1 MLIRLTGQTG
11 QFDLIPNEFTVTEGT
26 RVIFADVTSASQF
39 LAQFCYDSLSMG
51 RLEDLHDHISPVG
64 SVKRYINE
72 DTLLKQLAPALTG
85 LSGGRVAVIER
96 EQDEAQP
103 RWRGADALST
113 ALKPMEPISR
123 PITERERQ
131 RWEESF
137 NTEPEQKYKVVIEVA
152 GKHLESLKGSRL
164 DLRRL
169 PNGDDYT
176 RDIYFHRDTSRDAH
190 RSVLQSDNVP
200 NQPRQLYYILGTD
213 CIPLCMNVTPVV
225 REAEASQWAN
235 VLIPLLPVARMAATG
250 NNSPNPSREHRILP
264 PGWLYV
270 YLNGYIWREARVGRY
285 AGVLRHV
292 EYDRHP
298 GKHQRPV
305 EGDSFELLVVPHKLN
320 GVTQTVQIAYSRQ
333 QWTWTQL
340 CNAGGINPDDPCF
353 LPRQKQRWANIP
365 VDPAF
370 QQAHLTT
377 LDFSAYD
384 QGFATA
390 SKHPDQGPT
399 ISPVASAPNVM
410 YEPGPPLSAKD
421 RLANYRHLNIPVV
434 SLPIAPVEP
443 LVIAYLEA
451 DGQQGIPTNYCVTCQ
466 GGLRYE
472 GELDPQGQAVIPDI
486 IEGTVSI
493 EFGDPTSLDELH
505 EQRDKQR
512 KALSNTL
519 SAMID
524 EVEALAVHQNRQLA
538 EEGLITTGF
547 IYTGA
552 FLTGLYQSGQGLVT
566 SVQELVTAT
575 GSVILQ
581 IQTANHNA
589 MNALM
594 QGDLEQAKHAYT
606 PLTSQGEAA
615 IEAAEDSFETL
626 SLLLGDADSRELL
639 MNFPKH
645 YLGAH
650 SSVEQ
655 TRMAGV
661 LAFDILLV
669 LAGAVAGGALVAIKS
684 SRYFTKTTE
693 LFKQLA
699 DTLKTIK
706 HKKTVQGH
714 TDQKRIETRVDE
726 EKTTATVAEYGYDG
740 GGGVP
745 VKIASSQLGPKLG
758 SGGDKVVFE
767 FGDNKA
773 VGILKPGKNPA
784 KIDEELRVLGQ
795 LDELGLPT
803 VNAQKI
809 FVDGNPAILMDRFA
823 KGSKTI
829 VAKNPRRPGILDGA
843 DTSLLNG
850 RSIADLQAI
859 RSTLIEKQ
867 VKVNDLQFL
876 IGKDGRV
883 VIADPLGVS
892 PGTPSPT
899 NKLIIN
905 KMIEAAS
912 RGNK

>member
-11 QFDLIPNEFTVTEGT
+11 QFDLIPNEFTVTDGT
-26 RVIFADVTSASQF
+26 RLIFADVTSASQF
-39 LAQFCYDSLSMG
+39 LVQFRYDSLAMG
-51 RLEDLHDHISPVG
+51 RLEDLHDHIRPVG
-64 SVKRYINE
+64 KVKRYINE
-72 DTLLKQLAPALTG
+72 DTLLKQLAAALTC

-96 EQDEAQP
+96 EQDEAPP

-113 ALKPMEPISR
+113 ALKPVAPISR

-137 NTEPEQKYKVVIEVA
+137 NTKPVPEQKYKVVIEVA
-152 GKHLESLKGSRL
+152 GKQLESLKGSRL

-169 PNGDDYT
+169 LNGDDYT
-176 RDIYFHRDTSRDAH
+176 RGIYFHRDTSQDAH

-213 CIPLCMNVTPVV
+213 CIPLCMNVTPVA
-225 REAEASQWAN
+225 REAEAAQWAN
-235 VLIPLLPVARMAATG
+235 VLIPLLPVARMAA
-250 NNSPNPSREHRILP
+250 SHEHRVLP

-270 YLNGYIWREARVGRY
+270 YLNGYIWREAQVGRN
-285 AGVLRHV
+285 AGALRHV

-298 GKHQRPV
+298 GKHQRPA

-320 GVTQTVQIAYSRQ
+320 GVTQIVQIAYSRQ

-377 LDFSAYD
+377 LDFSAYN
-384 QGFATA
+384 QGFNTA
-390 SKHPDQGPT
+390 GKHSDQGPT
-399 ISPVASAPNVM
+399 ISPIASAPEVM
-410 YEPGPPLSAKD
+410 YEPGPPLAARD
-421 RLANYRHLNIPVV
+421 RLAKFRHLNIPVV
-434 SLPIAPVEP
+434 GLPVAPVEP

-493 EFGDPTSLDELH
+493 EFGDPASLDQLH
-505 EQRDKQR
+505 QQRDKQR

-519 SAMID
+519 HAMIG

-566 SVQELVTAT
+566 SAQELVTAT

-581 IQTANHNA
+581 IQIANHNA

-594 QGDLEQAKHAYT
+594 QGDMEKAKHAYT

-615 IEAAEDSFETL
+615 IDAAEDSFETL
-626 SLLLGDADSRELL
+626 SLLLGDADSRKLL
-639 MNFPKH
+639 MDFPKH

-669 LAGAVAGGALVAIKS
+669 LAGAVAGGALVAIKG
-684 SRYFTKTTE
+684 SRYFTE
-693 LFKQLA
+693 ANQLFKQLA

-714 TDQKRIETRVDE
+714 TDQKRIEARVDE

-745 VKIASSQLGPKLG
+745 GSNGTANSALHARHVDELATLNRQDLIDELSQNGIRHTPENIIDIRKTQDGKIVFLETGNRQAGLEHITIRHEEDFANVGIHADQIPDAVMTAITQGKVIG
-758 SGGDKVVFE
+758 YQGKNQGRTIYDVVFNDTRHRISVTIS
-767 FGDNKA
+767 DNGFI
-773 VGILKPGKNPA
+773 VGANPQS
-784 KIDEELRVLGQ
+784 KL
-795 LDELGLPT
+795 LPY
-803 VNAQKI
+803 
-809 FVDGNPAILMDRFA
+809 
-823 KGSKTI
+823 
-829 VAKNPRRPGILDGA
+829 
-843 DTSLLNG
+843 
-850 RSIADLQAI
+850 
-859 RSTLIEKQ
+859 
-867 VKVNDLQFL
+867 
-876 IGKDGRV
+876 
-883 VIADPLGVS
+883 VS
-892 PGTPSPT
+892 
-899 NKLIIN
+899 
-905 KMIEAAS
+905 E
-912 RGNK
+912 